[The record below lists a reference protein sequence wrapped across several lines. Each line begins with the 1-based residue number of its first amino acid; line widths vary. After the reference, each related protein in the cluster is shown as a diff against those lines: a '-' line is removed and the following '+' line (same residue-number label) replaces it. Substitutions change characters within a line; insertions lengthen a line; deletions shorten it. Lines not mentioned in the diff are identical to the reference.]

1 MPPKSDDAAA
11 VPTSASREEATTTS
25 VNANNNGPQQQLRRK
40 VLSRREQYKAGLFTN
55 ERGNLR
61 FVAVTVRHP
70 CKIFGLILI
79 VTLVLVMGL
88 FQSFVPSGDENDDES
103 SGNPFSDPG
112 SQYDTNDVRSLAY
125 DSLRLAVEEVQD
137 VRDTTNKARRHR
149 FLSLQEEKEGEM
161 MKHNPMTLRDV
172 LASTGLFPM
181 EILMAKKKQS
191 TAISSSTTTANRRRR
206 RLERNYQRRNSR
218 KLQGGPPAMSD
229 NNGTVVV
236 RRTQEQLLDITY
248 WVYEADT
255 NNPDGV
261 FGSAASI
268 MAMRESHDLFLKDTN
283 YETFCWKEYYQEDT
297 TTMVNGTNGTTSTT
311 LLSRCRP
318 PTSPLNVYYP
328 KSYDAE
334 IAASI
339 ITQLSDPI
347 NVEKYN
353 AVSLCLEFD
362 MLCDYIP
369 SQYNTTEIFNWAK
382 ALNVNITVLA
392 DAWDGTGDLVEEQ
405 YIEQV
410 TTLMAHLLQ
419 LRTNRGYVDFG
430 LDQNFALNN
439 TISQYSR
446 AIFVWGGP
454 LAQTASVENDALSN
468 EDREEEDEETLKEYV
483 CIYFVPGWLCSF
495 FHSLSVRSLS
505 ARRGVVSSLLDG
517 PVKAT

>member
-1 MPPKSDDAAA
+1 MPPNRNDDAAA
-11 VPTSASREEATTTS
+11 GPTSATKEEAMTAE
-25 VNANNNGPQQQLRRK
+25 ANHGPQQQSRRK
-40 VLSRREQYKAGLFTN
+40 VLSRREQYKKGLFTN

-70 CKIFGLILI
+70 CKIFVLILI

-88 FQSFVPSGDENDDES
+88 FQSFVPSGDGEDDES

-125 DSLRLAVEEVQD
+125 DSLRLAVEEVED
-137 VRDTTNKARRHR
+137 VRDNDKARRHR
-149 FLSLQEEKEGEM
+149 FLSLSSHAEEEDKK
-161 MKHNPMTLRDV
+161 KHHPTTLRDV

-181 EILMAKKKQS
+181 EILLTKKQS
-191 TAISSSTTTANRRRR
+191 GAMTRTHSPPTSSSRRR
-206 RLERNYQRRNSR
+206 RLERNYQRRNHR

-229 NNGTVVV
+229 NNGTVPV
-236 RRTQEQLLDITY
+236 RRNQEQLLDITY

-255 NNPDGV
+255 NNPNGV

-268 MAMRESHDLFLKDTN
+268 AAMRKSHDLFLQDTN
-283 YETFCWKEYYQEDT
+283 YETFCWKEYYYQEDI
-297 TTMVNGTNGTTSTT
+297 TMVNGTNTTTPVVS
-311 LLSRCRP
+311 SRCRP

-339 ITQLSDPI
+339 ITQLSDPA
-347 NVEKYN
+347 NVETYN

-369 SQYNTTEIFNWAK
+369 SQYNTTEIFNWAN
-382 ALNVNITVLA
+382 ALNANITILA
-392 DAWDGTGDLVEEQ
+392 DAWDGTGELVEEP

-419 LRTNRGYVDFG
+419 LRTKRGYVDFG

-454 LAQTASVENDALSN
+454 LAQTASAENDALSN
-468 EDREEEDEETLKEYV
+468 EDREEEDEEALKEYV

-495 FHSLSVRSLS
+495 FHLLSVRSLS
-505 ARRGVVSSLLDG
+505 ARRGVVSSLFLLDG

>member
-1 MPPKSDDAAA
+1 MPPKSDPPVDNGAAG
-11 VPTSASREEATTTS
+11 PTSASKEEATTAATTT
-25 VNANNNGPQQQLRRK
+25 ANNGPQPPRRK
-40 VLSRREQYKAGLFTN
+40 VLSRREQYKPGIFTN

-70 CKIFGLILI
+70 CKIFVLIMI

-125 DSLRLAVEEVQD
+125 DSLRLAVEEVED
-137 VRDTTNKARRHR
+137 VRDTASRRR
-149 FLSLQEEKEGEM
+149 FLSSSSQEEEEKGK
-161 MKHNPMTLRDV
+161 KHHPTTLRDV

-181 EILMAKKKQS
+181 EMLLAKKLSGTQTTVS
-191 TAISSSTTTANRRRR
+191 PSASFSSRRSRR
-206 RLERNYQRRNSR
+206 RLERNHQRRNSR

-229 NNGTVVV
+229 NNGTVPV
-236 RRTQEQLLDITY
+236 RRNQEQLLDITY

-268 MAMRESHDLFLKDTN
+268 AAMRQSHDLFLKDTN
-283 YETFCWKEYYQEDT
+283 YETFCWKEYYSVDT
-297 TTMVNGTNGTTSTT
+297 IVNGTNGANTTTPVVS
-311 LLSRCRP
+311 SRCRP

-369 SQYNTTEIFNWAK
+369 TQYNTTETFDWAT
-382 ALNVNITVLA
+382 ALNTNITILT

-405 YIEQV
+405 YVAQV

-419 LRTNRGYVDFG
+419 LRTKRGYVDFG

-468 EDREEEDEETLKEYV
+468 EDREEEDEEALKEYV
-483 CIYFVPGWLCSF
+483 LYIL
-495 FHSLSVRSLS
+495 
-505 ARRGVVSSLLDG
+505 VSSSLYCTRMDG
-517 PVKAT
+517 SFD